1 MNIVLF
7 GPPGAGKGTQADN
20 LVNEFNLIKISTG
33 ELLRSEVE
41 KKSELG
47 NQIKSIIDSGSL
59 ISDDIIDK
67 LIENLLSDSNSTN
80 RIIFDGYPRNLNQAK
95 NLDKIL
101 KKNKQKISAVISLNV
116 EENLVIK
123 RVMGR
128 EICSKCGLTFNKF
141 FKPSSDLHHKCD
153 PKFLKKRADDNENA
167 IKKRFKIYVDETLP
181 ILDYYK
187 NQNLLTII
195 NGMNKIDVIYEEIR
209 EFIASL
215 KT

>member
-20 LVNEFNLIKISTG
+20 LAKEFNLIKISTG

-47 NQIKSIIDSGSL
+47 NQIKSTIDSGSL
-59 ISDDIIDK
+59 ISDTTIDK
-67 LIENLLSDSNSTN
+67 LIENLLADSNYTN
-80 RIIFDGYPRNLNQAK
+80 KIIFDGYPRNLNQAK

-101 KKNKQKISAVISLNV
+101 KKNKQRISAAISLNV
-116 EENLVIK
+116 DENQIIK
-123 RVMGR
+123 RIMGR
-128 EICSKCGLTFNKF
+128 EICSRCGMTFNKY
-141 FKPSSDLHHKCD
+141 FKPSTNSNHKCD
-153 PKFLKKRADDNENA
+153 PKFIKKRADDNEKA
-167 IKKRFKIYVDETLP
+167 IKKRFKIYIDETLP
-181 ILDYYK
+181 ILDFYK

-195 NGMNKIDVIYEEIR
+195 NGTNKIDVIYEEIR
-209 EFIASL
+209 QFITSL